1 MISTKSEIPQSH
13 VLKALEENG
22 LDRRPANWDSYFD
35 DVTEANV
42 RRQIAEPIAPFS
54 LRRLKTLISPAA
66 LPYLEQM
73 AQAAV
78 RVTRQR
84 FGNTINLYAPV
95 YVSNFCINRC
105 KYCGFNATHDLPRKR
120 LTVDEAV
127 REGEAVAREG
137 FRDLLLV
144 AGEDPKYVTPEYLC
158 EIAARLRKHFS
169 SISIEIAPQSEES
182 YRIMER
188 GGIEG
193 VTLYQETYDRELYR
207 EYHPK
212 GPKSDYVG
220 RIVMQEAAARAGMR
234 RLGIGALLGI
244 NDWRY
249 ETMALGLHAHVLIK
263 HYWQS
268 KVSVSFPRIRPAPD
282 VMDNFPYYVNDRS
295 LVQMILAL
303 RLTFSDIGMSLSTR
317 ESGEMRNHVL
327 PMGITHMSAG
337 SKTNPGGYE
346 VDVDA
351 TEQFV
356 ISDERSV
363 AEVSEYL
370 RTRGFDPVW
379 KDFDP
384 AFLDSGEAV
393 TQDS

>member
-1 MISTKSEIPQSH
+1 MSCNGNHHSH
-13 VLKALEENG
+13 VLRALEENG
-22 LDRRPANWDSYFD
+22 LDRRPGNWDTYFA
-35 DVTEANV
+35 DVTEAQV
-42 RRQIAEPIAPFS
+42 RRELAEPIAPFS
-54 LRRLKTLISPAA
+54 LRRLQTLISPAA
-66 LPYLEQM
+66 LPHLEQM

-105 KYCGFNATHDLPRKR
+105 KYCGFNSSHELPRKR

-127 REGEAVAREG
+127 REGDAVARDG

-144 AGEDPKYVTPEYLC
+144 AGEDPKYVTPDYLC
-158 EIAARLRKHFS
+158 QVASRLRRKFS
-169 SISIEIAPQSEES
+169 SISIEIAPQTEEN
-182 YRIMER
+182 YRTLVQ

-207 EYHPK
+207 DYHPQ
-212 GPKSDYVG
+212 GPKSDYVA
-220 RIVMQEAAARAGMR
+220 RIEMQEAAARAGMR

-244 NDWRY
+244 NDWRF
-249 ETMALGLHAHVLIK
+249 ETMALGLHAHVLMK

-282 VMDNFPYYVNDRS
+282 VLPNFPYYVKDRD

-317 ESGEMRNHVL
+317 ESEEMRNHLL

-337 SKTNPGGYE
+337 SRTNPGGYE
-346 VDVDA
+346 VDEDA

-356 ISDERSV
+356 IADERSA
-363 AEVSEYL
+363 AEVSAYL
-370 RTRGFDPVW
+370 RANGYDPVW

-384 AFLDSGEAV
+384 AFLHTGEAV
-393 TQDS
+393 AQG